1 MFSDTSSGIFENS
14 IDTIRASRL
23 YNENEYPL
31 KISDE
36 SVGGAIIITL
46 LYPLEYSKSYRKHN
60 SFSVYSIVAKQKV
73 PAADNKKKISEKVE
87 LL

>member
-1 MFSDTSSGIFENS
+1 MCHIAKNKLVYNNSDFSKL
-14 IDTIRASRL
+14 SRL

-31 KISDE
+31 KISDV

-60 SFSVYSIVAKQKV
+60 SFSVYSIVAKHKV